1 METEDTSAGG
11 LLYTIAMN
19 AHDTLKAITAEAKQA
34 QKTLAHAQHTCQQLL
49 WNISEYDADNN
60 QERLDHDSA
69 VRLAAILTAADKA
82 LSTI

>member
-1 METEDTSAGG
+1 MATEDTSAGG
-11 LLYTIAMN
+11 LLYAIVMN

-34 QKTLAHAQHTCQQLL
+34 QKVLSQAQHTCQQLL
-49 WNISEYDADNN
+49 WNISEYDGNNN